1 MQLEE
6 NRVSAEYELNGN
18 TIRRQKMKSLA
29 YRISQSDES
38 GMYTESATW
47 IWMGTDETDFLMK
60 KDTYCLFWMKN
71 FQQIRHKIAKLTT

>member
-1 MQLEE
+1 MSVVIMQLEE

-38 GMYTESATW
+38 GMYTESANQMSLAC
-47 IWMGTDETDFLMK
+47 IQ
-60 KDTYCLFWMKN
+60 N
-71 FQQIRHKIAKLTT
+71 QQLEYEWAQMRPIF